1 MNVYLN
7 PVKLN
12 TNNNINYANNV
23 RTNKNVAFQGGMHLG
38 KIKPIIQ
45 QTLVKQSYDLE
56 NLIKKIISKLSRTK
70 SLKKQNLPIVENAII
85 AFFKGLQD
93 EKDFFKE
100 IAEKKLNNEFILSK
114 QLNNADILI
123 KLESKR
129 VIKEQAPWEA
139 PRFNNG
145 ILTNRAYSDIV
156 EKVKNAPT
164 YILNNNEKK
173 DILNKLAQSNYH
185 NEDIIYG
192 SLNFQGHTD
201 STLDNTDLAPEHDE
215 SLLDAF
221 LDFLDDLF

>member
-1 MNVYLN
+1 MYMDSITRIGFWGY
-7 PVKLN
+7 PD
-12 TNNNINYANNV
+12 
-23 RTNKNVAFQGGMHLG
+23 
-38 KIKPIIQ
+38 P
-45 QTLVKQSYDLE
+45 
-56 NLIKKIISKLSRTK
+56 
-70 SLKKQNLPIVENAII
+70 
-85 AFFKGLQD
+85 
-93 EKDFFKE
+93 
-100 IAEKKLNNEFILSK
+100 
-114 QLNNADILI
+114 
-123 KLESKR
+123 
-129 VIKEQAPWEA
+129 
-139 PRFNNG
+139 
-145 ILTNRAYSDIV
+145 DIV